1 MPASPPRVR
10 FSPITQEFGRMGF
23 ASGGTLRDADEYAP
37 PFQVGEKPS
46 GDVFMSSPKK
56 TSTTADHGSAVAT
69 TTPDPVNETG
79 ASPIN
84 AQAAKN
90 GRRLQRSVTTG
101 SVALTSP
108 VERALHS
115 SSLSA
120 RHKIGGVD
128 VQGIY
133 PATACVFVAN
143 LPEHKDDRALEAAVT
158 REFSKYGTVFVKI
171 RRDGNHMPFA
181 FCQFTN
187 DEDASTAIDKGRGAN
202 IHGRPCRTEMVRA
215 NRSFIIYIARPN
227 HPDEEIDIREAR
239 EILEPYGEL
248 SKCEELSAREC
259 EELKVPKALLVEFAT
274 FDPKRDINSAVRE
287 KDKYNIEA
295 FDTRK
300 KSRSDSDEEFLRK
313 YDVDRRS
320 VFVGGLPYDM
330 EKDEMIAFFSEVGEV
345 ANVDLIKRINFD
357 GSASRPFGFVEF
369 TRADVPDKAIKSFNG
384 AQIRDFVLK
393 VERKVHKRNVGS
405 PRRVR
410 SQAFIRPSTTPKT
423 PRAIDNAAK
432 TPGASGGGGYRG
444 PRQTVVATRAT
455 PTSQSPAHFGHAP
468 YFTPA
473 APPVPP
479 STNNGQAPL
488 IGASGLPVSPSS
500 APYAPSVFPY
510 VGGFYPGVT
519 AFQDPITGY
528 TYYSYTPTP
537 PVYGGSAVETPTR
550 GRSHGQHGRD
560 EQKQHRSH
568 GA

>member
-23 ASGGTLRDADEYAP
+23 AYDGTLCDADEYAL
-37 PFQVGEKPS
+37 PFQLGEKPS
-46 GDVFMSSPKK
+46 GDVFMSSPKAAF
-56 TSTTADHGSAVAT
+56 TTTYHGSAAAET
-69 TTPDPVNETG
+69 ASDAMNETG
-79 ASPIN
+79 DSPTN
-84 AQAAKN
+84 AQVAN
-90 GRRLQRSVTTG
+90 NDRCMQRSVTTG
-101 SVALTSP
+101 SFALNNP
-108 VERALHS
+108 VERTLHPS
-115 SSLSA
+115 SMSA

-187 DEDASTAIDKGRGAN
+187 DEDANTAMDKGRGTN

-227 HPDEEIDIREAR
+227 HPGEEIDVREAR

-248 SKCEELSAREC
+248 TKCEMLSAREC
-259 EELKVPKALLVEFAT
+259 EELKIPKAVLVEFAT
-274 FDPKRDINSAVRE
+274 FDPKRDINSAARG
-287 KDKYNIEA
+287 KDKYNIDA
-295 FDTRK
+295 FDTLK
-300 KSRSDSDEEFLRK
+300 KSRSNSDEEFLRK

-330 EKDEMIAFFSEVGEV
+330 EKDEMIAYFSEVGEV
-345 ANVDLIKRINFD
+345 VNVDLIKRTNFD

-369 TRADVPDKAIKSFNG
+369 TRADVPDKAINSFNG
-384 AQIRDFVLK
+384 AQIRDSMLK
-393 VERKVHKRNVGS
+393 VERKVYKRAAGS

-410 SQAFIRPSTTPKT
+410 SQAFFTRPSSTPKT
-423 PRAIDNAAK
+423 PRGVSDPAN
-432 TPGASGGGGYRG
+432 TPEASGCGSYCG
-444 PRQTVVATRAT
+444 PRQTAAAATHAAPT
-455 PTSQSPAHFGHAP
+455 PQSPVHFGNAP

-479 STNNGQAPL
+479 SVTNGQPPL
-488 IGASGLPVSPSS
+488 IGASGLPISPSS
-500 APYAPSVFPY
+500 APYAPNAYPY
-510 VGGFYPGVT
+510 MGGFYPGVT

-528 TYYSYTPTP
+528 TYYSYNPTP
-537 PVYGGSAVETPTR
+537 PVYGVPHAETPTR
-550 GRSHGQHGRD
+550 GRGHGHRARD
-560 EQKQHRSH
+560 EQKQH
-568 GA
+568 